1 MLTKR
6 HFRNKKLMQC
16 SQRISREAVMLW
28 VLIAFVVGFFLGCLI
43 GVGIGVATTKAENE
57 QRPAD

>member
-1 MLTKR
+1 
-6 HFRNKKLMQC
+6 
-16 SQRISREAVMLW
+16 MLW